1 MKFFYLIA
9 FLFLAEITVVGQKL
23 RSDGFYVEYIKP
35 PKSEAMITKTYA
47 WEVKEETVDGQFKK
61 VETTDLSSGLNAG
74 RGNFFAGID
83 QLGSIPGFNPP
94 VDGITFKDNVVIPS
108 CLVKV
113 KVGVAEIL
121 EAKPVSQGQLNPNV
135 ATSPSALAF
144 NVRISVPLSFDM
156 RYAMPP
162 TADAP
167 QGNDGFTQS
176 LQNVTFMR
184 LYSVE
189 EKEQEFSKVYQFPKD
204 FNALKNLAGYG
215 SQQQLDL
222 EFLKHKTAFLAEVK
236 DKMIADFLKRAKLEV
251 ESLYCTSKR
260 RLPIRLF
267 YVKDKEDTY
276 ADLVSY
282 ATIFKEVEALLK
294 SNIELKN
301 NKNWF
306 TPEIMEYVNK
316 LVEFYTN
323 FLNRTD
329 LKMTHLVK
337 SVARYNRIWL
347 YFMQAKFD
355 VALSEINDLET
366 LLVDVESKL
375 TASNSE
381 KDKTMQLPKETKEE
395 YVDVYDAIRFFD
407 LASVKALIQDF
418 EPRYRNHAARLGWN

>member
-1 MKFFYLIA
+1 
-9 FLFLAEITVVGQKL
+9 
-23 RSDGFYVEYIKP
+23 
-35 PKSEAMITKTYA
+35 
-47 WEVKEETVDGQFKK
+47 
-61 VETTDLSSGLNAG
+61 
-74 RGNFFAGID
+74 
-83 QLGSIPGFNPP
+83 
-94 VDGITFKDNVVIPS
+94 
-108 CLVKV
+108 
-113 KVGVAEIL
+113 
-121 EAKPVSQGQLNPNV
+121 
-135 ATSPSALAF
+135 
-144 NVRISVPLSFDM
+144 
-156 RYAMPP
+156 
-162 TADAP
+162 
-167 QGNDGFTQS
+167 
-176 LQNVTFMR
+176 
-184 LYSVE
+184 
-189 EKEQEFSKVYQFPKD
+189 
-204 FNALKNLAGYG
+204 
-215 SQQQLDL
+215 
-222 EFLKHKTAFLAEVK
+222 
-236 DKMIADFLKRAKLEV
+236 MIADFLKRAKLEV

-276 ADLVSY
+276 ADLISY

-294 SNIELKN
+294 TNIELKN

-355 VALSEINDLET
+355 VALSEISDLET
-366 LLVDVESKL
+366 LLVDVETKL

-395 YVDVYDAIRFFD
+395 YVDVYDAIRYFD